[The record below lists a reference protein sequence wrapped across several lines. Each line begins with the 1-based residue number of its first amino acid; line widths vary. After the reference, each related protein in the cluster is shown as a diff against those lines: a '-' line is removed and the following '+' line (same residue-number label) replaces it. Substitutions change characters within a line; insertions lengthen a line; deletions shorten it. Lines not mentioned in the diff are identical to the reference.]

1 MTTQRQPKRPARRRQ
16 KGGAQLEG
24 ARGLDQWVTIY
35 QTYNAIFKVAELALL
50 PQRLSLPQLHLLA
63 ILKKGG
69 GILTTGQIGLEM
81 VKASQT
87 ITGLVD
93 RLEEPGFVER
103 VFDRSDRRK
112 TWVRLTEKGERKLTE
127 AFPVATR
134 LAEELS
140 AVFTDQELQDLQA
153 KVEKLQRAA
162 MDRLAGTLT
171 SSGSIARG
179 RGVDGPR
186 IYTR

>member
-1 MTTQRQPKRPARRRQ
+1 VAKPEQRKGPTRRRQ
-16 KGGAQLEG
+16 RGGADLSG
-24 ARGLDQWVTIY
+24 ARGIDQWVTIY
-35 QTYNAIFKVAELALL
+35 KAYNAVFKVAELALL
-50 PQRLSLPQLHLLA
+50 PQHLTLPQLHLLA

-69 GILTTGQIGLEM
+69 GILTTGEIGGEM

-93 RLEEPGFVER
+93 RLEEPGLVER

-112 TWVRLTEKGERKLTE
+112 TWVRMTKKGDRKLAD
-127 AFPVATR
+127 AFPITNR

-140 AVFTDQELQDLQA
+140 SVLTDQELQDLQA
-153 KVEKLQRAA
+153 KVEKLRGAA
-162 MDRLAGTLT
+162 MARLAATLT

-179 RGVDGPR
+179 RGV
-186 IYTR
+186 